1 MRVTHF
7 SEKVMS
13 ENLHI
18 DVMLLDHT
26 EYSITDSYLTVTT
39 AKSLIS
45 KKYQNL
51 TAVFFK
57 KQVNKLSA
65 HESQDHEIDTEEKQS
80 SFESIYNLSVTEL

>member
-1 MRVTHF
+1 MRATHF
-7 SEKVMS
+7 SEEIVL

-26 EYSITDSYLTVTT
+26 KYSMTDSYLTAVTV
-39 AKSLIS
+39 KSLIS

-51 TAVFFK
+51 TAVFSK

-65 HESQDHEIDTEEKQS
+65 YESQDYKINIEEK
-80 SFESIYNLSVTEL
+80 